1 MSSWKPS
8 CIKNNEK
15 FKNIP
20 NKMEYGWNKGKKDS
34 IIGRKKQ
41 YKLDDANF
49 PTLGTSKV
57 EKKVE
62 KKVEWKVDK
71 KVEHK
76 VSERVDK
83 KVEWKVEKNVEKKVE
98 WKVDKKVKIKVES
111 GLVWLNT
118 KDDENG
124 DIVERTDKVQ
134 EWTEEDSIDEYF
146 DVLHT
151 DTILDIHDSILS
163 YCNEKNLPYYD
174 SYDKFY
180 NLVHLVKD
188 NSTVYSNM
196 FKEDEDVENNENEEE
211 IIDEEII

>member
-1 MSSWKPS
+1 MSNWKPS
-8 CIKNNEK
+8 CIKNNDK

-20 NKMEYGWNKGKKDS
+20 IKMEYSWNKGKRDS
-34 IIGRKKQ
+34 IIGNKR
-41 YKLDDANF
+41 YTHNDVNF
-49 PTLGTSKV
+49 PTLGNS
-57 EKKVE
+57 KVE

-71 KVEHK
+71 KVE
-76 VSERVDK
+76 
-83 KVEWKVEKNVEKKVE
+83 KKVE
-98 WKVDKKVKIKVES
+98 WKVDKKGNMKVEP
-111 GLVWLNT
+111 GLVLLNT
-118 KDDENG
+118 EDDKNRDTVDEP
-124 DIVERTDKVQ
+124 DKVH

-180 NLVHLVKD
+180 NFVHLVKD

-196 FKEDEDVENNENEEE
+196 FKEDEHVENNENEDE

>member
-1 MSSWKPS
+1 MSNWKPS
-8 CIKNNEK
+8 CIKNNDK

-20 NKMEYGWNKGKKDS
+20 NKMEYSWNKGKRDS
-34 IIGRKKQ
+34 IIGNKR
-41 YKLDDANF
+41 YTHNDVNF
-49 PTLGTSKV
+49 PTLGNS
-57 EKKVE
+57 KVE

-76 VSERVDK
+76 VEWNVD
-83 KVEWKVEKNVEKKVE
+83 KNVEHKVGDRVEKKFTMKVE
-98 WKVDKKVKIKVES
+98 T

-118 KDDENG
+118 WDDENG
-124 DIVERTDKVQ
+124 DIVDEPDKVH

-196 FKEDEDVENNENEEE
+196 FKEDEHVENNENEDE

>member
-8 CIKNNEK
+8 CIKNNDK

-20 NKMEYGWNKGKKDS
+20 NKMEYSWNKGKRDS
-34 IIGRKKQ
+34 IIGNKR
-41 YKLDDANF
+41 YTHNDVNF
-49 PTLGTSKV
+49 PTLGNS
-57 EKKVE
+57 KVE
-62 KKVEWKVDK
+62 KKVEWK
-71 KVEHK
+71 
-76 VSERVDK
+76 VDK

-98 WKVDKKVKIKVES
+98 WKVDKKVNIKVEP
-111 GLVWLNT
+111 GLVLLNT
-118 KDDENG
+118 WDDENG
-124 DIVERTDKVQ
+124 DIVDGTDKVQ

-196 FKEDEDVENNENEEE
+196 FKEDEDVENNENEDE

>member
-8 CIKNNEK
+8 CIKNNDK

-20 NKMEYGWNKGKKDS
+20 NKMEYSWNKGKRDS
-34 IIGRKKQ
+34 IIGNKR
-41 YKLDDANF
+41 YTHNDVNF
-49 PTLGTSKV
+49 PTLGNS
-57 EKKVE
+57 KVE
-62 KKVEWKVDK
+62 KKVEWK
-71 KVEHK
+71 
-76 VSERVDK
+76 VDK

-98 WKVDKKVKIKVES
+98 WKVDKKVNIKVEP
-111 GLVWLNT
+111 GLVLLNT
-118 KDDENG
+118 WDDENG
-124 DIVERTDKVQ
+124 DIVDGTDKVQ

-196 FKEDEDVENNENEEE
+196 FKEDEHLENNENEDE

>member
-1 MSSWKPS
+1 MSNWKPS
-8 CIKNNEK
+8 CIKNNDK

-20 NKMEYGWNKGKKDS
+20 NKMEYSWNKGKRDS
-34 IIGRKKQ
+34 IIGNKR
-41 YKLDDANF
+41 YTHNDVNF
-49 PTLGTSKV
+49 PTLGNS
-57 EKKVE
+57 
-62 KKVEWKVDK
+62 KVDK
-71 KVEHK
+71 KVEK
-76 VSERVDK
+76 NVEK

-98 WKVDKKVKIKVES
+98 WKVVKKVNMKVEP
-111 GLVWLNT
+111 GLVLLNT
-118 KDDENG
+118 EDDKNRDTVDE
-124 DIVERTDKVQ
+124 TDKVH

-196 FKEDEDVENNENEEE
+196 FKEDEHLENNENEDE